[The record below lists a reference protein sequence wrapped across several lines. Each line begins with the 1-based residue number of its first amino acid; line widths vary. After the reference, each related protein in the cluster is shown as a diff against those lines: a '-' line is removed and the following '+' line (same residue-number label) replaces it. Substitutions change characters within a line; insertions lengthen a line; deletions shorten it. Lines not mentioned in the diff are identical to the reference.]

1 MNKYVKYTLIVFGV
15 AGLIYGG
22 YRLYKHYNPDGFK
35 LKFGRKIKIVNVN
48 PE

>member
-1 MNKYVKYTLIVFGV
+1 MNKYVKYTLIVLGA

-22 YRLYKHYNPDGFK
+22 YRLYKHLNNNGFEF
-35 LKFGRKIKIVNVN
+35 KFGRKINIVNVN